1 MSAFDNKLAHVHLV
15 DGMPGRASGPR
26 DGVLHLVGQMQQLA
40 DAGYAGFITPEVM
53 HGNYQL
59 EPEKALER
67 TVRWMEEVFAR
78 TENGAKQV

>member
-1 MSAFDNKLAHVHLV
+1 MCTWWTGCPAGHLV
-15 DGMPGRASGPR
+15 PG
-26 DGVLHLVGQMQQLA
+26 DGVLHLADQMQQLA